1 MNSARRALGLPIA
14 FVIAAAIVLVGH
26 DAFGTRPGTAP
37 ATRVATVNMATVF
50 ERIDTNTSWEVELNA
65 LTDRLNAEAT
75 RRTELINAE
84 LGKAEAMVESDPDGA
99 QAIRDKVALMKLE
112 LDEWGALKQ
121 LELDRERALMW
132 RTMYTVVREQAV
144 SLARADGW
152 DIVLVNDSLGEIK
165 LAEDVNVSRE
175 QQVVS
180 QILNRRMLY
189 AAEAT
194 DITDQLI
201 VRVNNINP

>member
-1 MNSARRALGLPIA
+1 M
-14 FVIAAAIVLVGH
+14 
-26 DAFGTRPGTAP
+26 
-37 ATRVATVNMATVF
+37 
-50 ERIDTNTSWEVELNA
+50 
-65 LTDRLNAEAT
+65 
-75 RRTELINAE
+75 
-84 LGKAEAMVESDPDGA
+84 
-99 QAIRDKVALMKLE
+99 
-112 LDEWGALKQ
+112 
-121 LELDRERALMW
+121 
-132 RTMYTVVREQAV
+132 